1 MNLHKEQHPTNAEN
15 FESIF
20 WNQQL
25 KAATLKSTRQM
36 RWHPAMIRWCLYL
49 HHRSSGA
56 YSTLRNS
63 GVIILPSECTLR
75 DYRHH
80 APSEC
85 GFSKAT
91 DMQLLEMLKQTKP
104 AHLAKYVTVVMDEM
118 YIKEGLVFQKS
129 IGALI
134 GYEDLGD
141 VNNLLRDAQ
150 NQIND
155 PDNHRRPLAI
165 VMLVFMVRGLFTSF
179 KYPYVQFPAT
189 STKGVDLFP
198 LFRKVQ
204 SRLTRLGLHIMAVT
218 CDGASEN
225 RKMFSLHDLHNKSVY
240 KTTNVYSK
248 DKEIF
253 SLYQILL
260 TL

>member
-1 MNLHKEQHPTNAEN
+1 
-15 FESIF
+15 
-20 WNQQL
+20 
-25 KAATLKSTRQM
+25 
-36 RWHPAMIRWCLYL
+36 
-49 HHRSSGA
+49 
-56 YSTLRNS
+56 
-63 GVIILPSECTLR
+63 
-75 DYRHH
+75 
-80 APSEC
+80 
-85 GFSKAT
+85 
-91 DMQLLEMLKQTKP
+91 MQLLEMLKQTKP

-129 IGALI
+129 TGALI

-141 VNNLLRDAQ
+141 VNNLLCDTQ

-155 PDNHRRPLAI
+155 PDNHRRPLAK
-165 VMLVFMVRGLFTSF
+165 VMLVFMVRGLLTSF

-225 RKMFSLHDLHNKSVY
+225 RKMFSLHDLSI
-240 KTTNVYSK
+240 TN
-248 DKEIF
+248 
-253 SLYQILL
+253 LYINYQRI
-260 TL
+260 